1 MSFGHFCPNKC
12 TPRHC
17 FISFFLQSLLDTPS
31 RKYFLQFVHSQLTL
45 PGAQS
50 HPPPPGTQSHPPPP
64 GAQSHPPPPGTQ
76 SHPPPPGAQSHSP
89 PPGAQSHPL
98 PPDTQLGLLD
108 VFRHLHP
115 AREGAY
121 SWWHTVTD
129 SRKVNYG
136 KRIDLVLCS
145 MSLGSCAEG
154 SEVCQTTMGSDH
166 CPVSATFSVTLGRS
180 PRPPSLCSKYF
191 TEFSGRQQT
200 LSSLWASLPAKTTS
214 PLKRSASGSHGDGS
228 HGAPVAKVKR
238 DSKSRAG
245 RSIMSFFKSSAGEE
259 EGEGEEGLGEPLKPS
274 QEDDI
279 TQVDGYPFCEA
290 PKPLSIEWKSVF
302 SAPRQVLCSGHQE
315 PCVLRT
321 AKKQGPNYNRQFYCC
336 ARPGGFKG
344 DSNARCSFFMWTT
357 KHRKS

>member
-1 MSFGHFCPNKC
+1 M
-12 TPRHC
+12 
-17 FISFFLQSLLDTPS
+17 
-31 RKYFLQFVHSQLTL
+31 
-45 PGAQS
+45 
-50 HPPPPGTQSHPPPP
+50 
-64 GAQSHPPPPGTQ
+64 
-76 SHPPPPGAQSHSP
+76 
-89 PPGAQSHPL
+89 
-98 PPDTQLGLLD
+98 
-108 VFRHLHP
+108 FRHLHP

-200 LSSLWASLPAKTTS
+200 LSSMWASLPAKTTS
-214 PLKRSASGSHGDGS
+214 PLKRSSSGSHGDGS
-228 HGAPVAKVKR
+228 RGAPVAKVKR

-245 RSIMSFFKSSAGEE
+245 RSIVSFFKPSAGEE
-259 EGEGEEGLGEPLKPS
+259 EWEGEEGLGEPLKPS

-290 PKPLSIEWKSVF
+290 PKPLSSEWRSVF

-344 DSNARCSFFMWTT
+344 DSNARCNFFMWTT
-357 KHRKS
+357 KHRKT